1 MASNTCAA
9 CMIGCEN
16 KRTPPWLNL
25 EAQPEQG
32 SRADRSCPMPDRTRH
47 SFAECVSVAR

>member
-1 MASNTCAA
+1 MASNTCATHLVD
-9 CMIGCEN
+9 CQN

-32 SRADRSCPMPDRTRH
+32 SRADWSCPMPDRTRH